1 MYVDNLSGRKIRC
14 FDTIQGALNAASDG
28 TVIFVHAHKYNNEV
42 VVVDKNVE
50 LIGAGPGNVAESV
63 VLETDREST
72 VVFMEGAVNAYVGYV
87 TLRFAPDIG
96 ASTASHHKHYCL
108 EVREN
113 CSPTVCHIARRSSC
127 SPATL

>member
-1 MYVDNLSGRKIRC
+1 M
-14 FDTIQGALNAASDG
+14 
-28 TVIFVHAHKYNNEV
+28 NEV

-50 LIGAGPGNVAESV
+50 LIGAGPGNIAENV

-72 VVFMEGAVNAYVGYV
+72 VVFMEGAVNAYLGFV

-113 CSPTVCHIARRSSC
+113 CSPTVDHCVIRSLSAVGAAVC
-127 SPATL
+127 VNGAGAEPYIRFCEISDCENVKSIVI